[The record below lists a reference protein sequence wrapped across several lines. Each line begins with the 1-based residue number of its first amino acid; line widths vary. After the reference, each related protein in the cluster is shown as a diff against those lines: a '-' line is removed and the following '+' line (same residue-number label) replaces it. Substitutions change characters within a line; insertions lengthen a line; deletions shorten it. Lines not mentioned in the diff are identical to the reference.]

1 MLKKVFSTAMISVL
15 FAAGAV
21 FSQPAI
27 EQSRSLKLEISGVGE
42 IILEENDAEQLET
55 TRLLLQRP
63 GGARQVIDAFD
74 GLLPANLLKHD
85 LDADGSIEIIAV
97 LRHPDG
103 IDVMPFIYTDLN
115 AFKRVF
121 PAPDQEGNPL
131 ICREIFVSN
140 HDGAPAVCARN
151 QISFHDFGPPELY
164 RLELFKLQ
172 KDQLL
177 SVHQG
182 FSEGDH
188 FNILMNR
195 GGYAM
200 HNGQYLEALDLY
212 NLAIASS
219 SGEITTK
226 AYIEALFSLGE
237 ARKYTK
243 DFQGALEL
251 YQRIVVEFSENT
263 HTDAAQREIELISS
277 NLDNLDALSFYVDVL
292 SNINCDRWEAALE
305 LLQNHPG
312 ARAGG
317 KLQDRLLFTEGEV
330 LTALNR
336 VEEAIKVFQ
345 ELKERFPESSII
357 ENVDALLADMEETP
371 EETDGL

>member
-1 MLKKVFSTAMISVL
+1 MQIKASIAVILVMLLT
-15 FAAGAV
+15 AGAA
-21 FSQPAI
+21 FSQAAEEPG
-27 EQSRSLKLEISGVGE
+27 QSLKLELQGIGE
-42 IILEENDAEQLET
+42 IILEENSAEQLET
-55 TRLLLQRP
+55 TRLLLQKP
-63 GGARQVIDAFD
+63 GGARQVIDAYD

-85 LDADGSIEIIAV
+85 LDGDGSIEILAV

-121 PAPDQEGNPL
+121 PPPEQESNTL
-131 ICREIFVSN
+131 ICREIFIST
-140 HDGAPAVCARN
+140 HEGSPAVCARN
-151 QISFHDFGPPELY
+151 QISYHDFGPPELF

-172 KDQLL
+172 KDQLI

-212 NLAIASS
+212 NMAIASS

-237 ARKYTK
+237 ARKFTK
-243 DFQGALEL
+243 DFKGALDL
-251 YQRIVVEFSENT
+251 YQRIVIEFSENV
-263 HTDAAQREIELISS
+263 HTEAAQREIELIS
-277 NLDNLDALSFYVDVL
+277 DNMDNVDALSFYVDVL
-292 SNINCDRWEAALE
+292 SNINCDRWETALE
-305 LLQNHPG
+305 LLQNHP
-312 ARAGG
+312 AAKAGG
-317 KLQDRLLFTEGEV
+317 KLQDRFLFTQGEV

-336 VEEAIKVFQ
+336 VDEAIKVFQ
-345 ELKERFPESSII
+345 EIKEKFPESPVI
-357 ENVDALLADMEETP
+357 ENVDALLADMEETS